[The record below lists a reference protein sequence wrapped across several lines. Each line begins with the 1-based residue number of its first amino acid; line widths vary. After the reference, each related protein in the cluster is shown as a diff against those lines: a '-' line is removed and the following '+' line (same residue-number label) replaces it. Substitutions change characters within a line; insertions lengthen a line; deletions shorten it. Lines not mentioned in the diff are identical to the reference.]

1 MEKTY
6 AVIENKKVVNV
17 ILWDGE
23 SQIDSSED
31 LVELTN
37 NAGIGW
43 DYIDGTFIDN
53 RPPVIIED

>member
-53 RPPVIIED
+53 RQPVIIED